1 MEETET
7 EIYVGIDIH
16 RDYGV
21 ACVQDTKGKTVDE
34 FRFGNNIEGI
44 NKIKEKLVGNNAHI
58 AIESTGNMWVV
69 LWDKLEESEFD
80 LHLVHPLKTK
90 AIASNKLK
98 NDKLDARMLA
108 KLLRQLPLIS

>member
-1 MEETET
+1 MAACCDKSTIKEARQMEARQME

-34 FRFGNNIEGI
+34 FRFGNDIEGI
-44 NKIKEKLVGNNAHI
+44 NKIREKLGGNNAHI

-69 LWDKLEESEFD
+69 LWDKLEEIKSD

-90 AIASNKLK
+90 AIHRIN
-98 NDKLDARMLA
+98 
-108 KLLRQLPLIS
+108 